1 MDIQAT
7 WNNEFSSKSKVIR
20 TVMIALGVVRI
31 EEGMNEWDQFP
42 PFAIYL
48 CLVCQDTKIPK
59 SIYLERM

>member
-20 TVMIALGVVRI
+20 TVMIALGVVKI
-31 EEGMNEWDQFP
+31 EEGMNESDQFP

-59 SIYLERM
+59 SI

>member
-1 MDIQAT
+1 
-7 WNNEFSSKSKVIR
+7 
-20 TVMIALGVVRI
+20 MIALGVVRI